1 MGDFAQRLEK
11 AALLLGV
18 GTLIRRAYPEK
29 GFPSDEAA
37 GEDFLRPFFD
47 VTGADFA
54 AAQGADFSRILRE
67 ASYLAAGTEGAA
79 AEDGAGAG
87 GHLASVFNGFGDE
100 AGSPTVFP
108 VCEWTG
114 DVARLPYPQSAE
126 KARPS
131 REAYQRLAEGLKE
144 AFCRTPISQ
153 MTPEALATLLERFMS
168 YVPSAEAADISLYDQ
183 AKVRAAFAVSL
194 YHHLAAREVSPLAPG
209 FSAEVEKLREASVYL
224 FVTGDLS
231 RIQKFLYTIP
241 SKGAL
246 KSLRGR
252 SFYLELFLEHAADE
266 ILAACGVSRNCLLYT
281 GGGHFYL
288 ILPHTEK
295 ALAVLAAAEKSLN
308 DWLLGL
314 FGTKLSLALAWI
326 PCSAAALGAFGGGCG
341 QVFRE
346 VNGRLAEKKLRPYD
360 EVQLH
365 GLFSPKSAGNRAQEG
380 ARECAVCHR
389 PAADL
394 RPYGEAGDGEAC
406 EVCRGLFALGKA
418 ALEADAFLV
427 SEKPGGEMTL
437 PGLRGETLYLY
448 GVTAENATSL
458 PVRRRYVKNA
468 LPQGA
473 EQAAH
478 LWMGD
483 YTAREAGR
491 VLEFEALAA
500 YSGGAREEKG
510 IPRLGVLRADVDGLG
525 AAFIAGFSREGG
537 CRGTLARTTALSR
550 QLSLFFKRYI
560 HGVCAGNLS
569 GLGEEDIAPFSL
581 FGRRKSEKRLL
592 HIVYSGGDDMFLVG
606 AWDDIVEAAVDLR
619 ERFRTFTNDKLSF
632 SAGIGFFKEKC
643 PIAEM
648 ARQTGTLEDYAK
660 ANPGKD
666 SVTLFGLSGD
676 GQKEAD
682 ILRQRYTWSDFSAKV
697 CGEKL
702 AFLRDHFCFAAE
714 DDGQR
719 IVIGKSGL
727 YRLLSLLRGSG
738 VIQLARF
745 AYVLARLEPPKH
757 EVGRRPCYEAVRRQ
771 LYDWYKSAEDRQM
784 LLTALMFLIYSVR
797 EKEEK

>member
-11 AALLLGV
+11 AALLFGV

-37 GEDFLRPFFD
+37 GEDFLHPFLD
-47 VTGADFA
+47 ETTEGDSALRE
-54 AAQGADFSRILRE
+54 DFSRILHE

-79 AEDGAGAG
+79 AKDEAGDGS
-87 GHLASVFNGFGDE
+87 HLASVFNGFGDE

-114 DVARLPYPQSAE
+114 DVARLPYPQPVE
-126 KARPS
+126 KAHPARA
-131 REAYQRLAEGLKE
+131 AYQRLAEGLQE
-144 AFCRTPISQ
+144 AFHRTPIAQ
-153 MTPEALATLLERFMS
+153 MTPEALSTLLERFMS
-168 YVPSAEAADISLYDQ
+168 YVPSAEEADISLYDQ
-183 AKVRAAFAVSL
+183 AKVRAALAVSL
-194 YHHLAAREVSPLAPG
+194 YHYLAAREAAPLASG
-209 FSAEVEKLREASVYL
+209 FSAEVEKLRETPAYL

-266 ILAACGVSRNCLLYT
+266 ILAGCGVSRNCLLYT

-288 ILPHTEK
+288 LLPHTK
-295 ALAVLAAAEKSLN
+295 KTLTVLAAAEKSLN
-308 DWLLGL
+308 DWLLSF
-314 FGTKLSLALAWI
+314 FGTKLSLALAWT
-326 PCSAAALGAFGGGCG
+326 PCSAMDLGTLGGGCG

-346 VNGRLAEKKLRPYD
+346 VSRRLAEKKLRPYD
-360 EVQLH
+360 VAQLH
-365 GLFSPKSAGNRAQEG
+365 ALFSPKSAGNRAKEG
-380 ARECAVCHR
+380 ARECVVCHR
-389 PAADL
+389 PAEDL
-394 RPYGEAGDGEAC
+394 RPYGEEGDGEAC

-418 ALEADAFLV
+418 ALEADVFFV
-427 SEKPGGEMTL
+427 SEGAMKL
-437 PGLRGETLYLY
+437 PSLTGETLYLY
-448 GVTAENATSL
+448 GVSHGTTASL

-468 LPQGA
+468 LPQ
-473 EQAAH
+473 EEVKAAH

-483 YTAREAGR
+483 YTARETGR

-525 AAFIAGFSREGG
+525 AAFIAGFSQGG
-537 CRGTLARTTALSR
+537 GSRGTLARTTALSR

-560 HGVCAGNLS
+560 HGICAGKLS
-569 GLGEEDIAPFSL
+569 GFEEEAMMPFSL
-581 FGRRKSEKRLL
+581 FGRKKSEKRLL

-606 AWDDIVEAAVDLR
+606 AWDDIVEVAVDLR
-619 ERFRTFTNDKLSF
+619 ERFRAFTNGKLSF

-643 PIAEM
+643 PISEM
-648 ARQTGTLEDYAK
+648 ARQTGALEDYAK

-676 GQKEAD
+676 GQKEET
-682 ILRQRYTWSDFSAKV
+682 ILHQRYTWADFKTKV

-714 DDGQR
+714 DDGRR

-738 VIQLARF
+738 AIQLARF
-745 AYVLARLEPPKH
+745 AYVLARMEPKRS
-757 EVGRRPCYEAVRRQ
+757 EVGRQSCYEAVRRQ
-771 LYDWYKSAEDRQM
+771 LYDWYKSAADRQM